1 MHSVHNTKEVL
12 QRRLIMYSQGY
23 LDPARTRNQF
33 AYYPSPNFPAYA
45 GIGENLQALPSAWYD
60 GVKAMKMDQIVG
72 AVGLVMIVG
81 SFVVKGK
88 KKIAKKIPV
97 TQKQAL
103 QVGGALM
110 TAYSLYQTYS
120 SLSA

>member
-1 MHSVHNTKEVL
+1 
-12 QRRLIMYSQGY
+12 MYSQGY

-45 GIGENLQALPSAWYD
+45 GYVDDIKALPAAWFD
-60 GVKAMKMDQIVG
+60 GVKAMQMDQIIG
-72 AVGLVMIVG
+72 AVGLVMVG
-81 SFVVKGK
+81 SSYLVKGK

-110 TAYSLYQTYS
+110 TAYSLYQTYA
-120 SLSA
+120 SLPTSA